1 MPRKIK
7 TTYNMKAD
15 FWKDGASGI
24 FDDDQFSDCTPAE
37 QAQMRFALSW
47 LETTMFP
54 HGTLGVYAPGPVT
67 GGQIAYDVAAE
78 IGVKNIAELPAK
90 LGADEFFKRV
100 IQPNIERALL
110 RGRFVQEDLF
120 PEKPVI
126 NPIGAEGSVR
136 VLKMPEFS
144 ADGKKWGQKAFM
156 GTWLKVID
164 RRIDTMV
171 LDNDWSLSNGS
182 IEEVTH
188 ASIIQA
194 GLRPCRPDADMSIV
208 NMKGRPVSLYKR
220 ALAVSEAVKYGLS
233 NGFEVPVPATSLAR
247 LFHIH
252 TMKKRG
258 QIDVQRAH
266 LETFKYKDADMDTL
280 IAAIKPVLLAHCIS
294 YMNIKDLGQEYFEA
308 KQKALAPP
316 AAQPPSPNPA

>member
-1 MPRKIK
+1 MAKVK

-15 FWKDGASGI
+15 FWKDGPQGI
-24 FDDDQFSDCTPAE
+24 FDDDQFSECTSKE
-37 QAQMRFALSW
+37 QAQMRFALAW

-54 HGTLGVYAPGPVT
+54 HGTLGVYAPGAVT
-67 GGQIAYDVAAE
+67 GGQIAYDVAKE
-78 IGVKNIAELPAK
+78 HGVKNIADLPAK
-90 LGADEFFKRV
+90 LGADKFFELV

-110 RGRFVQEDLF
+110 RGRIVQEELF
-120 PEKPVI
+120 PDKPVI

-156 GTWLKVID
+156 GAWLKVID

-171 LDNDWSLSNGS
+171 LDDGWSLSNGS

-188 ASIIQA
+188 ASVIQA

-208 NMKGRPVSLYKR
+208 NMEGKPVSLYER
-220 ALAVSEAVKYGLS
+220 AKAVAEAVKYGLD
-233 NGFEVPVPATSLAR
+233 NGFDVPAPATSLAR

-252 TMKKRG
+252 GMIVRG
-258 QIDVQRAH
+258 QIDTQRAH
-266 LETFKYKDADMDTL
+266 LETFRYKRSDMDQL
-280 IAAIKPVLLAHCIS
+280 IAEVKPLLLDLCIG
-294 YMNIKDLGQEYFEA
+294 YMNIKDLGPEYYAA
-308 KQKALAPP
+308 KNKTPVNETK
-316 AAQPPSPNPA
+316 PSGP